1 MLVKKK
7 IFIFIYLLTCS
18 LFFTLKISAVTLGN
32 VYGHKMT
39 GGIGNVSIYI
49 DNKTHPYA
57 TYYQRLIKNAVTNW
71 DNTGFGLNKFEYVY
85 VSTSNGSKIDIYNRY
100 CSYFGKDSSN
110 VLASTSFYNSSE
122 IKVDQHYYDW
132 YSATINLNDDVLSL
146 DTVSNAAATGTFAH
160 EIGHAFGL
168 AHNNSIPNSIMCPT
182 GAGRTVNTIQL
193 IDHNTLNSLY

>member
-1 MLVKKK
+1 MKKK

-85 VSTSNGSKIDIYNRY
+85 VSSSNGSKIDIYNRY
-100 CSYFGKDSSN
+100 GSYFGNDSSN

-182 GAGRTVNTIQL
+182 GAEELSILFN
-193 IDHNTLNSLY
+193 

>member
-1 MLVKKK
+1 MYTLV
-7 IFIFIYLLTCS
+7 LAMG
-18 LFFTLKISAVTLGN
+18 LKL
-32 VYGHKMT
+32 
-39 GGIGNVSIYI
+39 
-49 DNKTHPYA
+49 
-57 TYYQRLIKNAVTNW
+57 
-71 DNTGFGLNKFEYVY
+71 
-85 VSTSNGSKIDIYNRY
+85 IYNRY
-100 CSYFGKDSSN
+100 GSYFGNDSSN